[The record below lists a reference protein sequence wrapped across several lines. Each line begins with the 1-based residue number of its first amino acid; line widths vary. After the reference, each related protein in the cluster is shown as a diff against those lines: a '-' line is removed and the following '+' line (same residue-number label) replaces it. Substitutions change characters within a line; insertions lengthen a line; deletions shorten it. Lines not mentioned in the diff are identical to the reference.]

1 MLRTVLCREG
11 VYYFA
16 VIFLIFFGALLRQV
30 NLLLL
35 FGSLLICPV
44 YIAWR
49 LERKTMKNLSLL
61 RHAPKTV
68 LAGDPFHVGLEIKNE
83 RQRLS
88 SWAIVLEDTVQRL
101 PTTKDPESTT
111 PFVPSVYFEY
121 IKAGTSRKK
130 TYSALL
136 PQRGKYHLGPIILST
151 RFPVG
156 FFRTTL
162 RVALEDELLVL
173 PRFGVL
179 SASWLSQQH
188 QTEDQ
193 MQQARLFRAS
203 RTTGEFL
210 SVRHWQQGDA
220 KKWIHWRASAKHR
233 HLVVRQCEQ
242 HQSQDVAV
250 ILDLSQPSQ
259 PSQPSQTTGADRAA
273 IELAVSFT
281 ATLIREIG
289 RVGSAHLLLG
299 TATKEELLTIE
310 TSSTTGKPN
319 VKMGYVLQ
327 RGLVNPVLLENMF
340 KRLAIVEPTP
350 EPMLEELFLE
360 VLQHTSPNTK
370 LFVISSHPVDF
381 SDPDRFGRL
390 HRDPRWKNVLH
401 RLQIIDTSNPEL
413 NDYFR
418 VEV

>member
-16 VIFLIFFGALLRQV
+16 VIFLIFLGALLRQV

-49 LERKTMKNLSLL
+49 LERKTMKNLTLL
-61 RHAPKTV
+61 RQSPKTV
-68 LAGDPFHVGLEIKNE
+68 LAGDTFHVSLEIKNK

-88 SWAIVLEDTVQRL
+88 SWAIVVEDTVQLRQQ
-101 PTTKDPESTT
+101 TKTSESATS
-111 PFVPSVYFEY
+111 FVPSVYFEY
-121 IKAGTSRKK
+121 IKAGTNRKK

-136 PQRGKYHLGPIILST
+136 PQRGKYRLGPIILST

-162 RVALEDELLVL
+162 QVPLEDELLVL
-173 PRFGVL
+173 PRLGSI
-179 SASWLSQQH
+179 SAHWLSQQH

-250 ILDLSQPSQ
+250 ILDLSQPFQASQ
-259 PSQPSQTTGADRAA
+259 ATWADRAA
-273 IELAVSFT
+273 TELAVSFT

-299 TATKEELLTIE
+299 TATSEELLTTE
-310 TSSTTGKPN
+310 TSSTTGKLK

-340 KRLAIVEPTP
+340 KRLAMVEPTQ
-350 EPMLEELFLE
+350 EHVLEELLRE
-360 VLQHTSPNTK
+360 VLQHILPNTK
-370 LFVISSHPVDF
+370 LFIISSHPVDF
-381 SDPDRFGRL
+381 GDTERFGRL
-390 HRDPRWKNVLH
+390 HRDPRWKRILQ
-401 RLQIIDTSNPEL
+401 RLQVVDTSSPEL